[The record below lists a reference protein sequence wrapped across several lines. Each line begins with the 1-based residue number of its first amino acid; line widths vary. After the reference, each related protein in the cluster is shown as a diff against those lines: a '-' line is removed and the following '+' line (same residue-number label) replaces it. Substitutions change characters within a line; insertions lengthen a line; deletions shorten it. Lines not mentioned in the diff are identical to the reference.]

1 MEKHK
6 YFISFITYYF
16 VTKTY
21 GKMLN
26 MVGTHI
32 LGMCNRIVPIHL
44 QVLVLYNKYN
54 ILLLSH
60 SKEIQL
66 VFFSTY

>member
-1 MEKHK
+1 
-6 YFISFITYYF
+6 
-16 VTKTY
+16 
-21 GKMLN
+21 MLN
-26 MVGTHI
+26 MVGTHIII

-66 VFFSTY
+66 VFFSTNYIHSNNELKCNFKCDNILH